1 MECEFPTVNSNKQE
15 IKEIFDITKTI
26 AVIGLSP
33 DETKASNRVAKY
45 LKEQG
50 YKIVP
55 IYPKEDTILGEKVY
69 RSLAEVPFEI
79 DMVDIFRK
87 PKELDN
93 VADACIARGDV
104 KVFWAQKEIVNNE
117 AAARA
122 KAAGMRVV
130 QNMCTMVEHRNLHEG
145 A

>member
-26 AVIGLSP
+26 AVVGLSP

-93 VADACIARGDV
+93 VADVCIARGDV